1 MSCSSDIEQIRQAL
15 TAYYHALYYGRPE
28 KLEEAFRPDAILLGD
43 VGGNESRL
51 DQTQY
56 RNLLQTRVSP
66 HAQGEPY
73 GLQIGEIRLC
83 GNAAMAELQTPL
95 AGKVFTDYVSL
106 FKRQGR
112 WRIAFKLYSHPQ

>member
-43 VGGNESRL
+43 VDGNESRL

-56 RNLLQTRVSP
+56 RKLLQTRPSP

-95 AGKVFTDYVSL
+95 AGRVFTDYVSL
-106 FKRQGR
+106 CKRQGR

>member
-1 MSCSSDIEQIRQAL
+1 MSCSSDIEQIRQVL

-43 VGGNESRL
+43 VDGNESRL

>member
-43 VGGNESRL
+43 VNGNESRL

>member
-43 VGGNESRL
+43 VDGNESRL

-56 RNLLQTRVSP
+56 RKLLQTRVSP

>member
-15 TAYYHALYYGRPE
+15 TAYYQALYYGRPE
-28 KLEEAFRPDAILLGD
+28 KLEEAFRPDAMLLGD
-43 VGGNESRL
+43 VDGSESRL
-51 DQTQY
+51 DQAQY
-56 RNLLQTRVSP
+56 RSLLQTRPSP

-95 AGKVFTDYVSL
+95 AGRVFTDYVSL
-106 FKRQGR
+106 CKRQGR
-112 WRIAFKLYSHPQ
+112 WRIAFKL

>member
-43 VGGNESRL
+43 VDGNESRL

-56 RNLLQTRVSP
+56 RKLLQTRVSP

-73 GLQIGEIRLC
+73 RLQIGEIRLC

>member
-43 VGGNESRL
+43 VDGNESRL

>member
-28 KLEEAFRPDAILLGD
+28 NLEEALRPDAILLGD
-43 VGGNESRL
+43 VDGNESRL

-56 RNLLQTRVSP
+56 RKLLQTRVSP

-83 GNAAMAELQTPL
+83 GNAAIAELQTPL

-112 WRIAFKLYSHPQ
+112 WRIAFKLYSHLQ

>member
-43 VGGNESRL
+43 VNGNESRL

-56 RNLLQTRVSP
+56 RNLLQTGVSP

>member
-43 VGGNESRL
+43 VDGNESRL

-95 AGKVFTDYVSL
+95 AGKVFNDYVSL

>member
-28 KLEEAFRPDAILLGD
+28 KLEEAFRSDAVLLGD
-43 VGGNESRL
+43 VDGNESRL

-95 AGKVFTDYVSL
+95 AGRVFTDYVSL